1 MQDKEIIN
9 RDNILN
15 SITSFKDK
23 IISLLGTEPT
33 GASHIDIK
41 KILLFYKIDNKAF
54 WEQQSPWYYSNYET
68 CEWKRIVRTKH
79 FISFYKEFFKKDQK
93 SQELL
98 QQKRCEFFKEN
109 NTLNR
114 NGEQWSHR
122 KLAILYDLLSVNEGI
137 WDDNHAN
144 VAFDK
149 KDDAEPNSEI
159 FLGQDRVFKAKRYI
173 DSKNRVI
180 LSQDWQSIL
189 KEYNVEIIDFAEE

>member
-1 MQDKEIIN
+1 M
-9 RDNILN
+9 
-15 SITSFKDK
+15 
-23 IISLLGTEPT
+23 
-33 GASHIDIK
+33 
-41 KILLFYKIDNKAF
+41 
-54 WEQQSPWYYSNYET
+54 
-68 CEWKRIVRTKH
+68 
-79 FISFYKEFFKKDQK
+79 
-93 SQELL
+93 
-98 QQKRCEFFKEN
+98 
-109 NTLNR
+109 NR